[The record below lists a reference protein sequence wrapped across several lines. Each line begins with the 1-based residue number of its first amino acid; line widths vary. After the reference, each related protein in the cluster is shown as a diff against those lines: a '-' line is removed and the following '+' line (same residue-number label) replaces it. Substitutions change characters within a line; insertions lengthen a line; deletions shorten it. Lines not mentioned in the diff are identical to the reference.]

1 MYRFPPFIPPA
12 GAAPEP
18 PNNSPSSRFFHETP
32 TGPINGD
39 QERFL
44 TFLMLFYSRLI
55 FFSFLGVAFYLLLTP
70 LGVDFAATRWHFRPQ
85 TP

>member
-18 PNNSPSSRFFHETP
+18 PNNSPSSRYFHETP

-39 QERFL
+39 KELFL
-44 TFLMLFYSRLI
+44 TILMLFYAPL
-55 FFSFLGVAFYLLLTP
+55 FSLLFSMYFCYLLLKP
-70 LGVDFAATRWHFRPQ
+70 LGVDFGAPT
-85 TP
+85 